1 MKLDKSLFNLPMSRI
16 MMNFAVQ
23 KMSFKTT
30 YQKVMDWNYR
40 LGEQMKQ
47 PAAIPAVVHEH
58 HVCRHCGYGYDGRY
72 CPQCGMSYKNN
83 RFTFK
88 RLTNNI
94 LDIWG
99 FGNRPMF
106 RSIRDLFWRP
116 GYMIR
121 DYLEGH
127 HLSYFPP
134 FKMLAVFTI
143 IIVFVAWVFGFKD
156 PLVGAQIA
164 EKLNEVPQTGKIM
177 TFAFDYIGRILTF
190 LDKND
195 LYRILVQ
202 NVFVVLAA
210 WIVFRNKGYNLVE
223 TFFSQIYI
231 NCQLHVVA
239 LIWML
244 ISWNLPPTLFLP
256 YYVPAT
262 LSLIVLVFDYKQLYG
277 LTFKQ
282 SIWKTILFMLLVLA
296 IYFVIFVL
304 LLIILGA
311 IDGITAI

>member
-1 MKLDKSLFNLPMSRI
+1 MSI
-16 MMNFAVQ
+16 
-23 KMSFKTT
+23 KTT
-30 YQKVMDWNYR
+30 YQKINDLNHRVEER
-40 LGEQMKQ
+40 MKR
-47 PAAIPAVVHEH
+47 PVAIGDVVHEH
-58 HVCRHCGYGYDGRY
+58 HVCTHCGYGYNGRY
-72 CPQCGMSYKNN
+72 CPQCGMSSKHD

-88 RLTNNI
+88 RLTHNF

-143 IIVFVAWVFGFKD
+143 VIVFVSWVFGFKD
-156 PLVGAQIA
+156 PLVGKMIA
-164 EKLNEVPQTGKIM
+164 DDLKEIPATGKI
-177 TFAFDYIGRILTF
+177 TTLAFDYISSALIY

-195 LYRILVQ
+195 LYRILIQ

-210 WIVFRNKGYNLVE
+210 WIVFRKKGYNLVE

-231 NCQLHVVA
+231 NCQMHIVA
-239 LIWML
+239 LVWML
-244 ISWNLPPTLFLP
+244 ITWDLPPTVILP
-256 YYVPAT
+256 YYVPA
-262 LSLIVLVFDYKQLYG
+262 SLAFVVLIFDYKQLYG
-277 LTFKQ
+277 LTFMQ
-282 SIWKTILFMLLVLA
+282 SIWKTFLFVLLVLT
-296 IYFVIFVL
+296 IYAVL
-304 LLIILGA
+304 FLVLFFSLGA
-311 IDGITAI
+311 IDEFTVHSS

>member
-1 MKLDKSLFNLPMSRI
+1 MSI
-16 MMNFAVQ
+16 
-23 KMSFKTT
+23 KTT
-30 YQKVMDWNYR
+30 YQKINDFNHR
-40 LGEQMKQ
+40 ISERMKQ
-47 PAAIPAVVHEH
+47 PATIAEVVHDH
-58 HVCRHCGYGYDGRY
+58 HVCTHCGYGYDGRY
-72 CPQCGMSYKNN
+72 CPQCGMSSKHD

-88 RLTNNI
+88 RLTNNF

-143 IIVFVAWVFGFKD
+143 IIVFLAWVFGFKD
-156 PLVGAQIA
+156 PLVGETIA
-164 EKLNEVPQTGKIM
+164 NDLKDIPATGRI
-177 TFAFDYIGRILTF
+177 TNYAFDYIGRILIY

-195 LYRILVQ
+195 LYRILIQ

-210 WIVFRNKGYNLVE
+210 WIVFHKKGYNLVE

-231 NCQLHVVA
+231 NCQLHIVA
-239 LIWML
+239 LVWML
-244 ISWNLPPTLFLP
+244 ITWDLPPTVILP

-262 LSLIVLVFDYKQLYG
+262 LAFIILIFDYKQLYG

-282 SIWKTILFMLLVLA
+282 SIWKTTLFALFVLVIYAILFVVLLFILGG
-296 IYFVIFVL
+296 IDKFVIAADN
-304 LLIILGA
+304 LG
-311 IDGITAI
+311 T

>member
-1 MKLDKSLFNLPMSRI
+1 MSI
-16 MMNFAVQ
+16 
-23 KMSFKTT
+23 KTT
-30 YQKVMDWNYR
+30 YQTVKDWNHR
-40 LGEQMKQ
+40 IEKRMKQ
-47 PAAIPAVVHEH
+47 PAAIKDVVHEH
-58 HVCRHCGYGYDGRY
+58 HVCTHCGYGYNGRY
-72 CPQCGMSYKNN
+72 CPQCGMSSQNT
-83 RFTFK
+83 RFTFR
-88 RLTNNI
+88 RLTNNF

-143 IIVFVAWVFGFKD
+143 VIVFVSWVFGFED
-156 PLVGAQIA
+156 PLVGKQIA
-164 EKLNEVPQTGKIM
+164 DALSEIPHKSKVSS
-177 TFAFDYIGRILTF
+177 FAFDYIGRILVY

-195 LYRILVQ
+195 LYRILIQ

-210 WIVFRNKGYNLVE
+210 WIVFRKKGYNLVE

-231 NCQLHVVA
+231 NCQLHLVA
-239 LIWML
+239 LIWMF
-244 ISWNLPPTLFLP
+244 ITWDLPPTVFLP
-256 YYVPAT
+256 YYVPA
-262 LSLIVLVFDYKQLYG
+262 SLAFIILVFDYKQLYG

-282 SIWKTILFMLLVLA
+282 SIWKTFLFALLVFA
-296 IYFVIFVL
+296 IYSVIFVL
-304 LLIILGA
+304 LLFTLGA
-311 IDGITAI
+311 FDIMSDA